1 MKTALT
7 IYTFFCLFCPAWIN
21 YQEEQEEVIEQE
33 TIQPEWLCD
42 CGAVKHWKDE
52 PLGEW

>member
-7 IYTFFCLFCPAWIN
+7 IYTFFCLFCPLLN
-21 YQEEQEEVIEQE
+21 YEEQEVVIEQQ

-42 CGAVKHWKDE
+42 CGAATHWKDE
-52 PLGEW
+52 PYYFKK

>member
-7 IYTFFCLFCPAWIN
+7 LYTFFCLFCPAWIN
-21 YQEEQEEVIEQE
+21 YEEEQEEVIEQE

-42 CGAVKHWKDE
+42 CGVERHWKDE
-52 PLGEW
+52 PLKVL

>member
-7 IYTFFCLFCPAWIN
+7 LYTFFCLFCPVFN
-21 YQEEQEEVIEQE
+21 YEEQEEVIEQQ

-42 CGAVKHWKDE
+42 CGAVTHWKDE
-52 PLGEW
+52 PLGKM